1 MSTPNY
7 GYTWPGPRY
16 YEAPPPAYAAA
27 PYQAD
32 PWNAYPPPAAIA
44 PYQDDVFS
52 EVLAEMAAQDPGCAA
67 QFNLLPSAQPPIY
80 PAVPQANMMFGREM
94 PNVLREA
101 LEHWERRKN
110 EPTAPAGVT
119 DKQMK
124 ALGRT
129 HLILMLRDTQAELD
143 QIKRDHEAL
152 LTGLYAALVLQ
163 AGGGP

>member
-1 MSTPNY
+1 MSTQYN
-7 GYTWPGPRY
+7 GYAWPA
-16 YEAPPPAYAAA
+16 YEPPPPVFAAA
-27 PYQAD
+27 PYQTGA
-32 PWNAYPPPAAIA
+32 WNTYAPPAAMQ

-52 EVLAEMAAQDPGCAA
+52 EVLSEMTAQDPGFAA
-67 QFNLLPSAQPPIY
+67 QFNLLPAVQPPMH
-80 PAVPQANMMFGREM
+80 PAAPFEGMPPRQEM

-101 LEHWERRKN
+101 LENWENRKY
-110 EPTAPAGVT
+110 ESSPADIT

-129 HLILMLRDTQAELD
+129 HLILMLHDTQAELD
-143 QIKRDHEAL
+143 QISRDYEAL